1 MQLERYTEQALK
13 ALLMAKEWAVRLNA
27 HQIGLEHLLLGM
39 LEEEGTKAAQLL
51 NECGVDTEQIFQQLS
66 SKTKSPA
73 EGIPTEQP
81 LMSPSLQRVLKRA
94 INEAR
99 LLGDEN
105 VDTAHLLLSLL
116 RERAAAPTK
125 LLLRQG
131 VRYED
136 VRRRLFRMKAEEL
149 GEVPSVT
156 LPETFVTDWTEKVL
170 SGEIQPV
177 KFWQEERNFI
187 KRTLLRS
194 ERKNPLLLGDYETA
208 ILLVQ
213 QFAYDLQFGSL
224 PESLS
229 GRRIIAVDWAGIWLH
244 RQEPEKVLTN
254 LLMELQRIEPMP
266 ILFAGDLGDLQRNQ
280 SMLLMAIQNGYLQA
294 IAVATPE
301 SWTSL
306 VHQMPS
312 LSLAFS
318 PIRISEPDEASVLEW
333 LEAHRS
339 VYEEFHR
346 VEIEGSALVA
356 AVQLAK
362 LNFPYLLITAK
373 NLLDEACAHARCQV
387 LTPKEL
393 RSIEDEMEQ
402 IQAEMRRLL
411 RTNEREHLSELME
424 RAIELQAQIE
434 KLRQQ
439 FRTTI
444 PKVTAE
450 IVQAISLK

>member
-73 EGIPTEQP
+73 EEIPTEQP

-187 KRTLLRS
+187 KRTLL
-194 ERKNPLLLGDYETA
+194 
-208 ILLVQ
+208 
-213 QFAYDLQFGSL
+213 
-224 PESLS
+224 
-229 GRRIIAVDWAGIWLH
+229 
-244 RQEPEKVLTN
+244 
-254 LLMELQRIEPMP
+254 
-266 ILFAGDLGDLQRNQ
+266 
-280 SMLLMAIQNGYLQA
+280 
-294 IAVATPE
+294 
-301 SWTSL
+301 
-306 VHQMPS
+306 
-312 LSLAFS
+312 
-318 PIRISEPDEASVLEW
+318 
-333 LEAHRS
+333 
-339 VYEEFHR
+339 
-346 VEIEGSALVA
+346 
-356 AVQLAK
+356 
-362 LNFPYLLITAK
+362 
-373 NLLDEACAHARCQV
+373 
-387 LTPKEL
+387 
-393 RSIEDEMEQ
+393 
-402 IQAEMRRLL
+402 
-411 RTNEREHLSELME
+411 
-424 RAIELQAQIE
+424 
-434 KLRQQ
+434 
-439 FRTTI
+439 
-444 PKVTAE
+444 
-450 IVQAISLK
+450 